1 MDTPRAGKD
10 FERLKDELHALKRR
24 SAPWYFEETLHQR
37 IHGGKRRRRR
47 FRPIGIAPVLVL
59 AVIVLVLLALAV
71 YVVMLHTNIVVPPG
85 K

>member
-1 MDTPRAGKD
+1 MDTPHGGRD

-24 SAPWYFEETLHQR
+24 SAPWYFESALHQR

-47 FRPIGIAPVLVL
+47 LQPIGIGPVLVL
-59 AVIVLVLLALAV
+59 AVIVLLLLALAA
-71 YVVMLHTNIVVPPG
+71 YIVMLHTNIAVPWG